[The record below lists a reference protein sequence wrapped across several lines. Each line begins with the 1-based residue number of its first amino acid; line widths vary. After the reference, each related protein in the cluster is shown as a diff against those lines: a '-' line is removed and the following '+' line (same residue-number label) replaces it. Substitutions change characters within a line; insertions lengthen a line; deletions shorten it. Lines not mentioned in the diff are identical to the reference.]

1 MSNLQDPTINLWFG
15 HLTAFKALVG
25 EKEDEDLVRVIE
37 DIEKEE
43 RAQYED

>member
-1 MSNLQDPTINLWFG
+1 MSNLQDPTINLWFS

-37 DIEKEE
+37 EIIEEE
-43 RAQYED
+43 RAQDED